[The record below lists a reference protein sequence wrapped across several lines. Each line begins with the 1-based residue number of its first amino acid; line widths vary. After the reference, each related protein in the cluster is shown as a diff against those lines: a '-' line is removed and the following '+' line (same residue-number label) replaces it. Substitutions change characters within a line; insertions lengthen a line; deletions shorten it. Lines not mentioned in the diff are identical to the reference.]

1 MDGTA
6 INKIDAELA
15 DGKLNAFEISNI
27 PQKKK
32 TLVLAAG
39 CEAEADEWISCLR
52 TASAQQSTKLPSGG
66 SYVSLTVIEKYQ
78 NFEITI
84 IQYINY

>member
-1 MDGTA
+1 MDGTV
-6 INKIDAELA
+6 INKIESELA

-32 TLVLAAG
+32 PLVLAAG

-52 TASAQQSTKLPSGG
+52 TASAQQSTKTSGGG
-66 SYVSLTVIEKYQ
+66 SYVSLTVIIK
-78 NFEITI
+78 I
-84 IQYINY
+84 